1 MAKGNPFMGMAR
13 GKVGDIVLTRG
24 GGQQITRARNRNPRN
39 PKTQAQMF
47 QRAVMASVV
56 LMYKAGQSVFD
67 HSFQGK
73 AVGLECMKYFMSVNA
88 KKLRKA
94 IIDDLAN
101 DTKFAHVVSPS
112 SISPVPFTFRISEGT
127 MAQGMFAVNTTAAQH
142 NGVKFLGGA
151 TDQLKDVLTPGDIYT
166 IICVYNMNDGEN
178 NLISAPSMFSYI
190 RLKVKDT
197 IPAGTASDLSFGEVF
212 DVDRRN
218 AENITG
224 ETVDT
229 VLDGVAITGLQNYG
243 DFYAIG
249 VIRSREDIDLRST
262 AEMYIPQS
270 QNANIPV
277 LAKDIPEAWAASGV
291 KLGQSDLILEGGGDF
306 DPTPVITPEV
316 NP

>member
-39 PKTQAQMF
+39 PKTQAQMY

-56 LMYKAGQSVFD
+56 LMYKAGQSIFD

-73 AVGLECMKYFMSVNA
+73 AVGLENMKYFTSVNA

-112 SISPVPFTFRISEGT
+112 SISPVPFTFRVSEGT
-127 MAQGMFAVNTTAAQH
+127 MAQGLFAVNTTP
-142 NGVKFLGGA
+142 NGLWGVKFTGEA

-166 IICVYNMNDGEN
+166 VVCLYNMVDDVNP
-178 NLISAPSMFSYI
+178 LISAPSMFSYI
-190 RLKVKDT
+190 RLKVKDI
-197 IPAGTASDLSFGEVF
+197 IPNGTASSLTFGEVF

-218 AENITG
+218 ARNITG
-224 ETVDT
+224 DT
-229 VLDGVAITGLQNYG
+229 VNTELSGITITGLQTLQLT
-243 DFYAIG
+243 YAIG
-249 VIRSREDIDLRST
+249 VIRSREDVDLRST
-262 AEMYIPQS
+262 CELIIPSGQSREM
-270 QNANIPV
+270 PV

-306 DPTPVITPEV
+306 DPTPVIPPEV